1 MIKEKRHIKFMRFF
15 LPILFIFYVGGI
27 TLFTHTHVVNGVII
41 VHSHPY
47 KAEHTHTAQQAETI
61 FFLSSLYTYGDIP
74 QPLTPVLWL
83 ILLGILVAP
92 AVSNKPL
99 SSTYGVIS
107 LRAPPVLD

>member
-15 LPILFIFYVGGI
+15 LPILFIFYFGGI

-83 ILLGILVAP
+83 TLIGILVAP

-99 SSTYGVIS
+99 CSTYGVIS